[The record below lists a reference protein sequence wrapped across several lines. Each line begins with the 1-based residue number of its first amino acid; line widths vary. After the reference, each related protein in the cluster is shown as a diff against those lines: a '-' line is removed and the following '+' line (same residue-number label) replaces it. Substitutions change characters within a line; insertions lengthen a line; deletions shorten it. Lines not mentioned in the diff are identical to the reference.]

1 MINRA
6 CTPTG
11 YIYMPLTETLSVHF
25 IREKDADLRTRILL
39 YYRIMKSFAVFATIL
54 LYSVATKAQQGGFP
68 HTTYNATILE
78 SGNQICP
85 SRDLFNRSRVAI
97 TEDVRAHLRTITGT

>member
-1 MINRA
+1 
-6 CTPTG
+6 
-11 YIYMPLTETLSVHF
+11 
-25 IREKDADLRTRILL
+25 
-39 YYRIMKSFAVFATIL
+39 MKSFAVFATIL